1 MSTARREWM
10 GAALLLGA
18 LTLISLWPLPLHMD
32 RLIMPAR
39 GEFSDLAIS
48 HWPMQS
54 LWRQSVRE
62 SGTWPFWMPT
72 YFSGQP
78 LAGNPLAGFHYPPNW
93 LHAALPTE
101 TAFAALALA
110 HVWLG
115 ALGMFALMRVG
126 AGLSASGAMLSA
138 VVFAFGPRLAAHL
151 GAGHV
156 SVVYAWAW
164 VPWAAWAAL
173 AARTWRDGWRLG
185 LALAAAFLADVRM
198 GYYVALAVAAIG
210 FVRAAVSLQR
220 RGDRTPFA
228 RGVGVA
234 VAATLAFAGGA
245 AFLAL
250 PLAELLRQATRAALS
265 PREAMALSL
274 PPAAL
279 LGTVLPLEP
288 ATHEWVTYLGFPVAA
303 ASVAALW
310 GARRKAAWA
319 LWAGAIVSAALA
331 VGANTP
337 LYAVALHVLPGLGL
351 LRVPARFWILSLGCF
366 AALAGMGVDALSHIH
381 PDAGARRWLGLAL
394 SAVLVLMGGL
404 GGFMALAGLGSGAAY
419 VRLGIAVAA
428 VVLLALATQAR
439 ATRVAAVL
447 ILCVVF
453 ADAVIAARAWWRLA
467 TVDEVVAPGSE
478 IAAYLAHLPD
488 RGRVYSPSYSIPQ
501 QTAWFHGLETAD
513 GVDPT
518 QLRLYRAFMAR
529 AGGYEDTGYSV
540 TIPPFPSGKP
550 EESALRGGAP
560 DARLLGLLNVTHLAT
575 AFPVDEAGWVFVEQ
589 VGGVYVYRNAQ
600 AMPQA
605 WLVHQV
611 QVVGDNEA
619 LRRLGDVDLGR
630 QAVIPPEYAR
640 HAVVAGSDEVADA
653 VRIAARSPN
662 ALELDVRAS
671 APGVLVMSEVWYPG
685 WRAWVDGEPAPVARA
700 DFLLRAVPISDAG
713 RHTVRLAYA
722 PAWLYAG
729 AAISAATVLAYG
741 VLLAV
746 GRKR

>member
-1 MSTARREWM
+1 MSPARREWM

-54 LWRQSVRE
+54 LWRESVRG
-62 SGTWPFWMPT
+62 SGTWPFWMLT

-93 LHAALPTE
+93 LHAILPTE
-101 TAFAALALA
+101 TAFAVLALL

-126 AGLSASGAMLSA
+126 AGLSAGGAMLSA

-185 LALAAAFLADVRM
+185 LVLAATFLADVRM
-198 GYYVALAVAAIG
+198 GYYAALATATIG
-210 FVRAAVSLQR
+210 FVRAAAGLQR
-220 RGDRTPFA
+220 RGGRMPFA
-228 RGVGVA
+228 RWVGVA
-234 VAATLAFAGGA
+234 AAAALAFAGGA

-250 PLAELLRQATRAALS
+250 PLAELLGQATRAALS

-288 ATHEWVTYLGFPVAA
+288 ATHEWVTYLGFPVVAA
-303 ASVAALW
+303 AIAALW

-337 LYAVALHVLPGLGL
+337 LYAVALRLLPGLGL

-366 AALAGMGVDALSHIH
+366 AALAGMGVDTLSHIH
-381 PDAGARRWLGLAL
+381 PDAGAPRWLGLAL
-394 SAVLVLMGGL
+394 GAALVLMGGL

-419 VRLGIAVAA
+419 VRLGLAVAA

-439 ATRVAAVL
+439 AARVAAVL
-447 ILCVVF
+447 ILCIVF

-467 TVDEVVAPGSE
+467 MVDEVVAPGSE

-488 RGRVYSPSYSIPQ
+488 RGRVYSPSYNIPQ

-529 AGGYEDTGYSV
+529 AGGYEDAGYSV
-540 TIPPFPSGKP
+540 TIPPFPSGEP
-550 EESALRGGAP
+550 EESARRGGAP
-560 DARLLGLLNVTHLAT
+560 DARLLGLLNVTHLAA
-575 AFPVDEAGWVFVEQ
+575 AFPVDEAGWVLVEQ
-589 VGGVYVYRNAQ
+589 VAGVYVYRNTQ

-605 WLVHQV
+605 WLVHDV
-611 QVVGDNEA
+611 QA
-619 LRRLGDVDLGR
+619 LGDEGALLRLRDVDPKRL
-630 QAVIPPEYAR
+630 ALISPEWAL
-640 HAVVAGSDEVADA
+640 S
-653 VRIAARSPN
+653 AARSADGDSVHAVTRSPN
-662 ALELDVRAS
+662 TLQLDVRAS
-671 APGVLVMSEVWYPG
+671 APGVLVISEVWYPG
-685 WRAWVDGEPAPVARA
+685 WRAWVDGEPMPVARA

-713 RHTVRLAYA
+713 RHTVRLAYV
-722 PAWLYAG
+722 PVWFYAG
-729 AAISAATVLAYG
+729 AAISAATVLAYSI
-741 VLLAV
+741 LLAV